1 MHWHKDLIWWY
12 HFSNNYSHSSRL
24 CHEEMKKVLV
34 TGFDQVLGAKGIYL
48 VSGGV
53 IISWDQTLQS

>member
-53 IISWDQTLQS
+53 IIS